1 MLSIPCLALLHKQA
15 QDDFAFLSET
25 PTPSLSTV
33 NNKEN
38 FTEEQ
43 EAGKFKN
50 YTVRSNYTNL
60 FESSSA
66 NGFNI

>member
-50 YTVRSNYTNL
+50 YIVRSNYTNL

-66 NGFNI
+66 IGFNI